1 MKNWFKNL
9 NILLLLCA
17 LTCVSNTAWGA
28 QTHTGY
34 TAVAQGKGTATVKI
48 YYRKYATDADDKRT
62 GAENSTAGSSLVS
75 ASYSRGNTQDGS
87 IAFYAAASEG
97 YYFAGWYGNAACSG
111 EVLSTDS
118 WPYWAVKRAWGNDSK
133 TAFAKFA
140 PISYDV
146 TLSPNGGSGSNQ
158 VVYAAYETA
167 MPTSLKAGGAIVKP
181 AKSGY
186 VFAGYFDATSGGT
199 KYYNSDLT
207 SAHIWD
213 KTSAT
218 TLYAQWV
225 DKLTPS
231 IACNQTTLKVDEQA
245 TGAFSFTNT
254 DGVTWAIS
262 NASINAIN
270 NGNGKVIEYD
280 AANNKLIAHNAG
292 TARITFTQSESSSV
306 KAGEFAFDV
315 TVSKHTPVFTWNA
328 GGTAYYHLSSI
339 PGIFST
345 TNTDFGYT
353 IVSDKSYSA
362 NVIDNTLYIYNV
374 EEAATFTATQVE
386 NYKWEGKVKN
396 FVVSPVDQNN
406 HVPFTITSSNYNT
419 PFHYNHSGSFSYNTN
434 GVQVGDGG
442 GGFNWDDKYYDIA
455 FTGIPDKLS
464 FEYETASGAGYT
476 GVEWWIKESSDGSN
490 WIDSKWGTKDNNS
503 GTASNVQL
511 LPTTRYLRFCYSG
524 NFGGRFKNINV
535 TELNQFSATPA
546 LIDFGTKGINFGTQE
561 ETVIFNHANA
571 GRTTTMEIVGDDAE
585 YFSIERS
592 TIPGTGRDLY
602 ATTNI
607 VVSFDNKKGSAEHE
621 PEYSAVL
628 RIEDNAGHFLNIP
641 LSGVRDGKTEPE
653 FSFNANHL
661 PYFVGT
667 NIANVASS
675 SNTDYAN
682 CPLTFETSDASIAQ
696 VIDGTLHI
704 YNKKE
709 SVTITIRQGENKD
722 FSAGVAYF
730 TFTPRERPERAV
742 PMQLVKSI
750 YNEGTVEAGSK
761 CTWLDDD
768 GGCIRVGNNNV
779 VVDDWIW
786 YHSEKNFTIAFDGT
800 PGRLS
805 FEYKNTAWLVTPDAD
820 HYTYEVQESSDGG
833 TWHTIWYTD
842 ATTTEWTA
850 VKEVTLNPS
859 TRYLRFSFSGN
870 YWGFYRNIN
879 ISELV
884 GYKYLRAESD
894 GRYLSRGA
902 LWGTQAIVDDFG
914 MACRISNYT
923 NDNTNFYTRFL
934 FVDNQQYLY
943 EADNHEM
950 YTDDGTAANT
960 YNLWKQNVVD
970 GTIITFQSGNAYPGD
985 SRKGQYITLN
995 GDALALTADAAAA
1008 TRWKMEDYTE
1018 HPAHILEILNRE
1030 AAEAASH
1037 DFATDVKTLEK
1048 VRSRVEEN
1056 DFERTDITIPALTL
1070 GEQNGEYR
1078 SGVAG
1083 TNAIYD
1089 NEISDLQP
1097 GFYRLTVKAFSRIS
1111 SADVAWAC
1119 HTAGAGMESVLAY
1132 IYANDVKYPIQSLYH
1147 SYQVSPL
1154 EPTDELRGGHYYSTD
1169 LASAG
1174 EAFDDAKRYLNDVY
1188 VYIEA
1193 DPGKTTG
1200 TLRYGIK
1207 NPSYVPGA
1215 WLAFEEITLTRFARK
1230 EYIFNGE
1237 SATGETTDWQMGGN
1251 WNRNTQPDY
1260 RHVVSVQHDL
1270 VIDEEVSVYSLVIEN
1285 DKDGNPVTVTIA
1297 PTGGLTVGAGGVKN
1311 ATRDNFILQAGTT
1324 GATKGQTGYL
1334 RVSPYTREP
1343 MPEATV
1349 ELFSIGYY
1357 DYNDKASNIAKWQY
1371 VGSPLANDETLA
1383 KTVYTKSWVYGW
1395 NENSDEWANQR
1406 SSFKLRPFVGFATTQ
1421 RTSEDG
1427 MLVRYA
1433 GELVSS
1439 QTKENIALAYS
1450 GEGRGHNVL
1459 ANSFSAPIDITK
1471 FEDRDFKNAD
1481 SVIYI
1486 FNTGSRKEADSLIAK
1501 KSYDVNAPGQYLAIP
1516 IGSARL
1522 LKGSFG
1528 MPTVIASMQGFCVH
1542 AHKADAQITLDY
1554 SKLVWNG
1561 DYAENPNAPARVSA
1575 HREEEE
1581 TQIGNL
1587 QISLYTD
1594 GGIDYLFLLES
1605 DQFDALYESGFDA
1618 RKLMGDELNVFSV
1631 ADEEQLAVDA
1641 TNSIIGTRVGVRTGD
1656 ETAYTFVF
1664 GKVHCEN
1671 ELALLDYETNQTI
1684 DINEGTEYTFFAEPN
1699 SMIEDRFQIVEREN
1713 VPAITTDIEN
1723 VENESKAH
1731 KFIKDGQLYILKNGI
1746 LYNAMGAVV
1755 R

>member
-17 LTCVSNTAWGA
+17 LVCVSNTVWGA

-48 YYRKYATDADDKRT
+48 YYRKYMTDADDKRT
-62 GAENSTAGSSLVS
+62 GAENSTTGSSLVS

-118 WPYWAVKRAWGNDSK
+118 WPYWAVRRAWGNDSK
-133 TAFAKFA
+133 IAFAKFA

-167 MPTSLKAGGAIVKP
+167 MPTSLKDGGAIVKP
-181 AKSGY
+181 TKSGY

-231 IACNQTTLKVDEQA
+231 ITCNQTTLKVDEQA

-262 NASINAIN
+262 NVSINAIN

-280 AANNKLIAHNAG
+280 ATNNKLIARNAG
-292 TARITFTQSESSSV
+292 TARITFTQSETSSIKS
-306 KAGEFAFDV
+306 GEFAFDV

-386 NYKWEGKVKN
+386 NYKWEGKVQN

-464 FEYETASGAGYT
+464 FEYETASGAAYT
-476 GVEWWIKESSDGSN
+476 GVEWWVKESADGTT
-490 WIDSKWGTKDNNS
+490 WVDSKWGTKDNNS
-503 GTASNVQL
+503 GTASNIQL

-546 LIDFGTKGINFGTQE
+546 LVDFGTKGINFGTQE

-571 GRTTTMEIVGDDAE
+571 GRITTMEIVEADAE

-607 VVSFDNKKGSAEHE
+607 VVSFDNKKGPAGHE
-621 PEYSAVL
+621 PAYSAVL
-628 RIEDNAGHFLNIP
+628 HIEDNAGHCLNIP

-761 CTWLDDD
+761 CKWLDDD
-768 GGCIRVGNNNV
+768 GGCIRVGNNNA

-786 YHSEKNFTIAFDGT
+786 YNSEKNFTIAFDGT

-1008 TRWKMEDYTE
+1008 TRWQMEDYTE
-1018 HPAHILEILNRE
+1018 HEAYITAMMDRE
-1030 AAEAASH
+1030 AAAAAAK
-1037 DFATDVKTLEK
+1037 DFGSSINTLAK
-1048 VRSRVEEN
+1048 VRTEIAEN
-1056 DFERTDITIPALTL
+1056 DFEMTHIDIPALAL
-1070 GEQNGEYR
+1070 GEQKGEYR

-1083 TNAIYD
+1083 TNAVYD
-1089 NEISDLQP
+1089 NTISGLVP
-1097 GFYRLTVKAFSRIS
+1097 GFYRLTVKAFYRIS
-1111 SADVAWAC
+1111 SSDIAWTC
-1119 HTAGAGMESVLAY
+1119 HAAGMESVLAY
-1132 IYANDVKYPIQSLYH
+1132 IYANSVEYPLQSLYN
-1147 SYQVSPL
+1147 SYHVSPL
-1154 EPTDELRGGHYYSTD
+1154 EASDELRGGHYYSTD
-1169 LASAG
+1169 LTSAG
-1174 EAFDDAKRYLNDVY
+1174 EAFEDEKRYLNDVY
-1188 VYIEA
+1188 VYVPA
-1193 DPGKTTG
+1193 DEGLTTG

-1215 WLAFEEITLTRFARK
+1215 WLTYKDITLTRIARK
-1230 EYIFNGE
+1230 EYIFEGTFVSDKENWE
-1237 SATGETTDWQMGGN
+1237 VGGN
-1251 WNRNTQPDY
+1251 WNRESVPNEHHAVIIRSD
-1260 RHVVSVQHDL
+1260 VV
-1270 VIDEEVSVYSLVIEN
+1270 IGDEVKAYSLAVEN
-1285 DKDGNPVTVTIA
+1285 DAKVIVA
-1297 PTGGLTVGAGGVKN
+1297 PTGGLTIGAGGVKG
-1311 ATRDNFILQAGTT
+1311 TTTENFILKAGQE

-1334 RVSPYTREP
+1334 RVSPYSTQP
-1343 MPEATV
+1343 MPQATV
-1349 ELFSIGYY
+1349 ELFSVGYY
-1357 DYNDKASNIAKWQY
+1357 DYNAKQENIAKWQY
-1371 VGSPLANDETLA
+1371 VGSPLASDEIYA
-1383 KTVYTKSWVYGW
+1383 KTIYKKSWVYGW
-1395 NENSDEWANQR
+1395 DESADAWTNQR
-1406 SSFKLRPFVGFATTQ
+1406 ASYILRPFVGFATTQ
-1421 RTSEDG
+1421 RTSANG
-1427 MLVRYA
+1427 MLLSYA
-1433 GELVSS
+1433 GQLVSNK
-1439 QTKENIALAYS
+1439 TNENIALAYS
-1450 GEGRGHNVL
+1450 GERRGHNVL

-1471 FEDRDFKNAD
+1471 FEDRDFRSAD

-1486 FNTGSRKEADSLIAK
+1486 FNTGSRAEADSLIAK

-1522 LKGSFG
+1522 LKGAFG
-1528 MPTVIASMQGFCVH
+1528 MPTVIAPMQGFCVH
-1542 AHKADAQITLDY
+1542 AHKDDAQITLDY
-1554 SKLVWNG
+1554 SKLVWDGN
-1561 DYAENPNAPARVSA
+1561 YEENPNTPARVSA
-1575 HREEEE
+1575 HKDVEE
-1581 TQIGNL
+1581 THVGNL
-1587 QISLYTD
+1587 QVSLYTD
-1594 GGIDYLFLLES
+1594 GGIDYLFMLES

-1618 RKLMGDELNVFSV
+1618 RKLMGDELNIFSIQD
-1631 ADEEQLAVDA
+1631 DEMLAVDA

-1664 GKVHCEN
+1664 GKMRSEN
-1671 ELALLDYETNQTI
+1671 ELALFDAETSETI

-1699 SMIEDRFQIVEREN
+1699 SMIMDRFQIIERDN
-1713 VPAITTDIEN
+1713 APAITTDIDN
-1723 VENESKAH
+1723 VENETKAH
-1731 KFIKDGQLYILKNGI
+1731 KFIKNNQLYILKNGV
-1746 LYNAMGAVV
+1746 LYSATGAVV